1 MAAPSNET
9 RQQLKGR
16 FYYVIFW
23 DPAEAAGSREHLHP
37 QHIAYVTSLERDGR
51 LLGAGPFCDEAGG
64 TTGRGMFILRVETL
78 AEAEAVA
85 QADPYY
91 RAGFRTYT
99 IRRWRR
105 SEGSMTIRIGIADN
119 HVTLD

>member
-1 MAAPSNET
+1 MAASSDET

-23 DPAEAAGSREHLHP
+23 DPAEGSGSREHLHP

-51 LLGAGPFCDEAGG
+51 LMGAGPFCDEAGA
-64 TTGRGMFILRVETL
+64 TTGRGMFILRVDTQ
-78 AEAEAVA
+78 AEAEAIA

-91 RAGFRTYT
+91 RAGFRSYS

-105 SEGSMTIRIGIADN
+105 SEGSMTISIGIADN
-119 HVTLD
+119 LVTLN